1 MAEAAALTPALD
13 VDWVR
18 RQFEGL
24 GDESVL
30 FDNSGGSQILSA
42 VVERIADWY
51 RSSNVQLGASYGRSQ
66 LASVR
71 LAQAQATLARM
82 IGAADA
88 AEVVIGPSSTQL
100 VFNLS
105 QALAQGFVA
114 GDEIIVSA
122 ADHAANVG
130 PWQRLAA
137 RGMVIRFWPVDPDSG
152 RLDTAA
158 LEPLLNPRTRL
169 VCFTHCSNVI
179 GAIEPAAALVKRIH
193 AAGALALVDGVAFA
207 PHRQVDVQAIGADF
221 YVLSL
226 YKVFGPHLSLL
237 HIKQALFRKLP
248 GINHP
253 FISEDDLPYKLQPG
267 NANYEL
273 TWGAAGIPDHLQ
285 ALGQGDPAAGWNAIA
300 AHESLL
306 VAHLLD
312 WLSSKSGVRVI
323 GPATSDASERVAIVS
338 FTARGHR
345 PADLV
350 AATDAQGVGIRHGHF
365 YSPWLIDALG
375 LADNGGVV
383 RVSMAHYNSMAEVE
397 RLIHALDP
405 VLD

>member
-1 MAEAAALTPALD
+1 MAAAAALNRPFDLA
-13 VDWVR
+13 WVR
-18 RQFEGL
+18 GQFEGL

-30 FDNSGGSQILSA
+30 FDNSGGSQILSSVA
-42 VVERIADWY
+42 TRIADWY
-51 RSSNVQLGASYGRSQ
+51 RKSNVQLGASYGRSQ
-66 LASVR
+66 LASQR
-71 LAQAQATLARM
+71 LQQAQAALARL
-82 IGAADA
+82 IGAAHP
-88 AEVVIGPSSTQL
+88 AEVVVGPSATQL

-137 RGMVIRFWPVDPDSG
+137 RGMLIRFWPVDRATG
-152 RLDTAA
+152 RLDAQA
-158 LEPLLNPRTRL
+158 LEALLTPRTRL
-169 VCFTHCSNVI
+169 VCFTHCSNVL
-179 GAIEPAAALVKRIH
+179 GAIEPAALWVKRIH

-207 PHRQVDVQAIGADF
+207 PHRQVDVGAIGADF

-226 YKVFGPHLSLL
+226 YKVFGPHLALL
-237 HIKQALFRKLP
+237 HIDHAVFRNLP

-285 ALGQGDPAAGWNAIA
+285 ALGHGDLAAGWQTIA
-300 AHESLL
+300 AHESML
-306 VAHLLD
+306 VARLLD
-312 WLSSKSGVRVI
+312 WLSTKPGVKVI
-323 GPATSDASERVAIVS
+323 GPASADAAVRVAIVS
-338 FTARGHR
+338 FTARGRR
-345 PADLV
+345 PAALV
-350 AATDAQGVGIRHGHF
+350 AATDAAGIGIRHGHF

-375 LADNGGVV
+375 LAAAGGVV

-397 RLIHALDP
+397 RLIGALDP
-405 VLD
+405 LLD